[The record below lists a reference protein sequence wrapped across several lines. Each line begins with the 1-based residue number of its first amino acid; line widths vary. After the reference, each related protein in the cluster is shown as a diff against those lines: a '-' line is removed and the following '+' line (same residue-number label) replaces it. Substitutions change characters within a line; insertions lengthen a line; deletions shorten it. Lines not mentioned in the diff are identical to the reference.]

1 MSEVTH
7 CSFDLRPTRIEP
19 NNRLVV
25 LARAIQV
32 SHSKAEATLR
42 DGAMNWIRFGNTCL
56 GQALYRHRSVFQNA
70 SDGPMWS
77 HLELS
82 YFRDIVPADVVLELV
97 SNPQSDGVHLLRA
110 EVLLT
115 TPSSFIL
122 PRDWQGSADRP
133 ERKASLEYISVQPKH
148 LRDYRNAMRDYCGL
162 AAMKLVQ
169 ENRFGTF
176 RAMETAAVLFRAPEM
191 TIDWN
196 QIHLCELDPNGFEG
210 FGKEFAAALRADLPN
225 GVDLPDAFGDLGRIR
240 TVPRWTFND
249 FVVEADSAIVGEI

>member
-1 MSEVTH
+1 
-7 CSFDLRPTRIEP
+7 
-19 NNRLVV
+19 
-25 LARAIQV
+25 
-32 SHSKAEATLR
+32 
-42 DGAMNWIRFGNTCL
+42 MNWIRFGNTCL

-225 GVDLPDAFGDLGRIR
+225 GVDLPDAFADLGRIR